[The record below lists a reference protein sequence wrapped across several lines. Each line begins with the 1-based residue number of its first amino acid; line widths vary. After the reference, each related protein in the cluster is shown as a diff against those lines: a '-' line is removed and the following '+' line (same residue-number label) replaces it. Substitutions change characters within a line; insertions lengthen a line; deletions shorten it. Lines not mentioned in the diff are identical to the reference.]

1 MANLSKVK
9 REKMLAFLNTVREQ
23 YKTDDD
29 MLIAIGEIENAINS
43 KKYGL
48 VWEQHD
54 EEVENKMID
63 NIPVF
68 TEDAKREILLDNN
81 KKCNFILQG
90 DNLHSLYLLQKTHKG
105 AIDFIYIDPPYN
117 MGKKS
122 NDDFKYNDNIVSG
135 EDFFRHSKW
144 LSFMERRLSLA
155 KNLMSKDGIIFISI
169 DENELANLTI
179 LCNQI
184 FGEQN
189 YISSCFVLDNLK
201 GKANDNFVTSVGS
214 RLLIYAK
221 NKSISDAMGF
231 NEIENVFGNKIEN
244 TYKQEDELGF
254 YNLITFKKTGQSKY
268 REDRPFMFYPI
279 LEKKGILYAITD
291 EEFEKIYNKESK
303 KFDDN
308 FLNSLKK
315 KYSDYNFIL
324 PLDSNGDYL
333 RWTSGFNTFVKK
345 INSDIIF
352 DGGVKQKNRPEANE
366 MLQEY
371 VSGTPKSF
379 MYKSLYANGTGDL
392 KKVLPDSNF
401 PFPKPVE
408 LMKDIIKL
416 YPKKDITI
424 LDFFGGSGTTA
435 QAVFEVN
442 EEDSG
447 TRNVIICTN
456 NENGICDNDTYPRIS
471 TIITGIRPD
480 KSKYSNGIKA
490 NLKLYKTDFVS
501 KDEEYLADALLDH
514 VKEMIQLEQG
524 IAIDGKNYIL
534 LLSED
539 FADNLEKN
547 WKEYS
552 NIKGI
557 YLSRNVLLSTK
568 QTELFSTVEMKI
580 IPDYYF
586 DFELK
591 EVGET
596 W

>member
-1 MANLSKVK
+1 
-9 REKMLAFLNTVREQ
+9 MLAFLNTVREQ

>member
-1 MANLSKVK
+1 MANLSKQK
-9 REKMLAFLNTVREQ
+9 RERMIEFLEQ
-23 YKTDDD
+23 LKENNKTNDDV
-29 MLIAIGEIENAINS
+29 LIAIGEIENEINS

-48 VWEQHD
+48 VWERHD
-54 EEVENKMID
+54 EEVEIKMAD
-63 NIPVF
+63 NVPVF
-68 TEDAKREILLDNN
+68 TEDPSREIIKNSN
-81 KKCNFILQG
+81 KKCNFILEG

-135 EDFFRHSKW
+135 EDYFRHSKW
-144 LSFMERRLSLA
+144 LSFMERRLNLA
-155 KNLMSKDGIIFISI
+155 KNLMSKEGIIFISI
-169 DENELANLTI
+169 DENELANLTL

-221 NKSISDAMGF
+221 NKQFSDAIGF

-279 LEKKGILYAITD
+279 LEKSGVLYSISD
-291 EEFEKIYNKESK
+291 EEFSKLYDKDAK
-303 KFDDN
+303 KFNDE
-308 FLNSLKK
+308 FLKSLKA
-315 KYSDYNFIL
+315 KYKDYNFIL

-333 RWTSGFNTFVKK
+333 RWTSGFQTFVKK
-345 INSDIIF
+345 MNSDIVY

-416 YPKKDITI
+416 YPKKDMTV

-435 QAVFEVN
+435 QAVLEVN
-442 EEDSG
+442 QEDG
-447 TRNVIICTN
+447 GNRNIIICTN
-456 NENGICDNDTYPRIS
+456 NENGICDNDTYPRIA
-471 TIITGIRPD
+471 TIITGKRPD
-480 KSKYSNGIKA
+480 KSKYSNGVET
-490 NLKLYKTDFVS
+490 NLKLYLTDFVS
-501 KDEEYLADALLDH
+501 KDEEYLADSLLEH
-514 VKEMIQLEQG
+514 VKEMIQLEHG
-524 IAIDGKNYIL
+524 VNVDGNNYVLI
-534 LLSED
+534 LSEEE
-539 FADNLEKN
+539 ADELEKH
-547 WKEYS
+547 WKEHS
-552 NIKGI
+552 SIKGI
-557 YLSRNVLLSTK
+557 YLSRNVLLSTS
-568 QTELFSTVEMKI
+568 QTELFSKVEMQI

-591 EVGET
+591 ELGET